1 MEDPLVS
8 FTVYDVVK
16 SIYSSNNNLE
26 DVRSRISAIQN
37 TLSQLR
43 VTNIATL
50 DALTQHFAR
59 LIEMTSADEEWVN
72 ELAQNVSYC
81 TSPQVDPTD
90 KRFITT
96 SSGKFGDTTRSPFH
110 SSVGRLDQ

>member
-1 MEDPLVS
+1 MKDPLVS

-72 ELAQNVSYC
+72 ELAQNLSYC
-81 TSPQVDPTD
+81 ISAQVDP
-90 KRFITT
+90 I
-96 SSGKFGDTTRSPFH
+96 
-110 SSVGRLDQ
+110 DQKVYHDLEWKVR

>member
-1 MEDPLVS
+1 M
-8 FTVYDVVK
+8 K

-72 ELAQNVSYC
+72 ELAQNLSYC
-81 TSPQVDPTD
+81 TPTGE
-90 KRFITT
+90 FC
-96 SSGKFGDTTRSPFH
+96 
-110 SSVGRLDQ
+110 